1 MNTNPPV
8 LPCLQKLNRD
18 RLPAH
23 TTSLIIDGWDCWF
36 NRLESS
42 SEANNDEQS
51 SSNKRHTHKQSS
63 QQWKQQLSSHWPHV
77 HSNKQS
83 VGELWLGFLRYYTEK
98 FDWNE
103 HVVCIRQPVDEP
115 LTRKQKNWT
124 KHRLAIEDPFELS
137 HNLAA
142 GVSHKMG
149 LYILKCFAKARYIFG
164 MCLMDFRPD
173 ETRLNINYFFN
184 PQALVDGSPPMDR
197 NCYSCFKI
205 GHQTRDCP
213 LANAKR
219 REKQRDVC
227 FIITVTFSIGIF

>member
-1 MNTNPPV
+1 MNTDPPV
-8 LPCLQKLNRD
+8 LPCLQQLNRD

-42 SEANNDEQS
+42 AHETTDNNET
-51 SSNKRHTHKQSS
+51 NKRSTK
-63 QQWKQQLSSHWPHV
+63 WKQQLSTHWPHA

-103 HVVCIRQPVDEP
+103 HVVCVRQSNDQ

-149 LYILKCFAKARYIFG
+149 L
-164 MCLMDFRPD
+164 
-173 ETRLNINYFFN
+173 
-184 PQALVDGSPPMDR
+184 
-197 NCYSCFKI
+197 
-205 GHQTRDCP
+205 
-213 LANAKR
+213 
-219 REKQRDVC
+219 
-227 FIITVTFSIGIF
+227 